1 MQVSLRR
8 LRHRGL
14 GNVRAIV
21 AIGLLSLLLVSG
33 KAFAS
38 DVFGTGASSA
48 PVVEG
53 VAKQPLMVHVD
64 HLLQALTFVGRP
76 ISDADREAIF
86 KAAQLP
92 DDKASVAIQQILDRY
107 ALVKV
112 DIDPLR
118 KVSVAPMSGS
128 SETLMKNGWTTFLV
142 KVHNQPGVTDQV
154 DVDSPQ
160 AAMPYDLSRMEVERS
175 VYDDQF
181 TDVMLERVF
190 HIGVTWGTWGGG
202 YPYKPPPQPEQTG
215 IWPAHGDLSFVP
227 TKDRWAAVSLF
238 QGSTLSK
245 TLSGLPLE
253 YLILQV
259 YSRDE
264 GQKSMTL
271 SFNVGRLR
279 STGDPTEL
287 PDLTLAASGPAGLP
301 YKQGT
306 PGFRGETALSFNV
319 EKAVPVTF
327 NVLDEE
333 NKPTTARF
341 TIRDKVGRVYPYRS
355 KRYVPDMFFQ
365 NQIYRADGESVELPP
380 GEYTVDVSR
389 GPQSESY
396 QRKITV
402 TSQPS
407 TEKFVLKRWINPR
420 ALGYVSLDKHVH
432 TAGCLHYNDPAY
444 GIEPKDMLR
453 YATGEDLDIADILI
467 WGPNW
472 YYQKAKY
479 FTGQPDP
486 VSTPNNVVTHNL
498 EVSQFPS
505 SAGGHTSGHGMKD
518 IDYPGTKKIE
528 EWPSYTLPVLKW
540 MQSQGALSS
549 YTHSGFGLDVQS
561 TELPNYI
568 TPPMD
573 SIGANEYIM
582 TIAHGATD
590 VLGVGNTNFISELN
604 IWYHTLN
611 AGFRT
616 QIGGETDWPCING
629 ENIGRGR
636 SYAKVASAP
645 DAAVSY
651 QGVLDA
657 IDAGDSYVSD
667 GRSHLMN
674 FKVDG
679 HVPTRRVGTEIKLAA
694 PTTVTVTADVAAL
707 LPVEP
712 ETIEVLGTT
721 YPMETQATIYQPMP
735 EPKRVRISS
744 LPITGVSW
752 RNIPWWHLERARIGD
767 TRKVM
772 LEVVV
777 NGKPVASKEIV
788 ADGTMRPV
796 EFNIPIQQSSWL
808 ALRILGASHTNPAF
822 ILVDKKP
829 IRPSRASVEWDIRAL
844 EQCFEIKR
852 NGWRPEDYDQAK
864 AAYEYAFEVYRKVL
878 AETTS
883 P

>member
-1 MQVSLRR
+1 VWSSELKRIFLRSDWSC
-8 LRHRGL
+8 
-14 GNVRAIV
+14 A
-21 AIGLLSLLLVSG
+21 AAVSG
-33 KAFAS
+33 FLALSVPSSFAVAQTFATPS
-38 DVFGTGASSA
+38 PSSPIVTGI
-48 PVVEG
+48 
-53 VAKQPLMVHVD
+53 AKQPLMVHVD
-64 HLLQALTFVGRP
+64 SLLQALSFVGRP
-76 ISDADREAIF
+76 ISDSDRTSLY
-86 KAAQLP
+86 AAAQQLP
-92 DDKASVAIQQILDRY
+92 DDKAVVSIQQILDRY
-107 ALVKV
+107 ALVRLEV
-112 DIDPLR
+112 DPLR
-118 KVSVAPMSGS
+118 KVTVIPMTGSV
-128 SETLMKNGWTTFLV
+128 ETLTKNGWTTFLV
-142 KVHNQPGVTDQV
+142 KVHNQARVTDPV
-154 DVDSPQ
+154 DVDSPE
-160 AAMPYDLSRMEVERS
+160 AAMPYDVSRMEVERS

-190 HIGVTWGTWGGG
+190 QLGVTWGTWGGG
-202 YPYKPPPQPEQTG
+202 YPYKPPPQPEQG
-215 IWPAHGDLSFVP
+215 DVWPAHGDLSSVP
-227 TKDRWAAVSLF
+227 TKNRWAAVSLF
-238 QGSTLSK
+238 HGATLSK
-245 TLSGLPLE
+245 NLSGFPLE

-259 YSRDE
+259 YSRDD
-264 GQKSMTL
+264 GQKTMTI
-271 SFNVGRLR
+271 SFNVGALR
-279 STGDPTEL
+279 SSGTGSVPYT
-287 PDLTLAASGPAGLP
+287 AGS
-301 YKQGT
+301 
-306 PGFRGETALSFNV
+306 PGLRGETALTFNV
-319 EKAVPVTF
+319 ESAVPVTL
-327 NVLDEE
+327 NVLDENNE
-333 NKPTTARF
+333 PTAASF
-341 TIRDKVGRVYPYRS
+341 TIRDKVGRVYPYRT

-365 NQIYRADGESVELPP
+365 NQIYRYDGETVDLPP
-380 GEYTVDVSR
+380 GEYTFQVAR
-389 GPQSESY
+389 GPQYEK
-396 QRKITV
+396 QTRQVTV
-402 TSQPS
+402 TDKPLI
-407 TEKFVLKRWINPR
+407 EKFVLKRWINPR

-518 IDYPGTKKIE
+518 IDYPGTKKIQD
-528 EWPSYTLPVLKW
+528 WPSYTLPVLKW

-582 TIAHGATD
+582 TVAHGAVD

-636 SYAKVASAP
+636 SYAKVTSAGP
-645 DAAVSY
+645 AAPTLRGYATAVSY
-651 QGVLDA
+651 QRELDA
-657 IDAGDSYVSD
+657 IDAGNSYVSD
-667 GRSHLMN
+667 GRSHLMD

-679 HVPTRRVGTEIKLAA
+679 QIPSRRVGTEIKLAA

-712 ETIEVLGTT
+712 ETIEILGTT
-721 YPMETQATIYQPMP
+721 YPMESQATVYQPLP

-767 TRKVM
+767 TRNVM

-777 NGKPVASKEIV
+777 NGKPVASKEIL
-788 ADGTMRPV
+788 ADGEIRPI
-796 EFNIPIQQSSWL
+796 EFNVPITQSSWI
-808 ALRILGASHTNPAF
+808 ALRILGAAHTNPVF
-822 ILVDKKP
+822 VLIDKMP
-829 IRPSRASVEWDIRAL
+829 IRASKASVEWCIRAL
-844 EQCFEIKR
+844 EQAYEVKR
-852 NGWRPEDYDQAK
+852 HGWRPEDYEQAK
-864 AAYEYAFEVYRKVL
+864 AAYDYAFETYRKVL
-878 AETTS
+878 SETTS

>member
-1 MQVSLRR
+1 MQVLLGR
-8 LRHRGL
+8 LRHRAAG
-14 GNVRAIV
+14 GIRAAV
-21 AIGLLSLLLVSG
+21 AFSCAALAIGVLSLSLTTG
-33 KAFAS
+33 EAYAAS
-38 DVFGTGASSA
+38 QFGTGLPSS
-48 PVVEG
+48 PIVEG

-64 HLLQALTFVGRP
+64 HLLQALSFVGRP
-76 ISDADREAIF
+76 VSEADRTAIF
-86 KAAQLP
+86 NAAQLP
-92 DDKASVAIQQILDRY
+92 DDKATVAIQQILDRY
-107 ALVKV
+107 ALVRV
-112 DIDPLR
+112 DIDPIR
-118 KVSVAPMSGS
+118 KVLVVPMSGS
-128 SETLMKNGWTTFLV
+128 SETLTKNGWTTFLV
-142 KVHNQPGVTDQV
+142 KVHNQAGVTDQV

-215 IWPAHGDLSFVP
+215 IWPAHGEPSFIP
-227 TKDRWAAVSLF
+227 TKERWAAVSLF

-245 TLSGLPLE
+245 NLSGLGLE

-271 SFNVGRLR
+271 SFNVGALR
-279 STGDPTEL
+279 SSGTGSVPY
-287 PDLTLAASGPAGLP
+287 SGAN
-301 YKQGT
+301 
-306 PGFRGETALSFNV
+306 PGFRGETTLSFNV
-319 EKAVPVTF
+319 EKAVPVTL
-327 NVLDEE
+327 NVLDEN

-365 NQIYRADGESVELPP
+365 NQIYRSDGETVELPP
-380 GEYTVDVSR
+380 GEYTVEFAR
-389 GPQSESY
+389 GPQYESY
-396 QRKITV
+396 TRKITV
-402 TSQPS
+402 STQPS
-407 TEKFVLKRWINPR
+407 TEKFALKRWINPR
-420 ALGYVSLDKHVH
+420 SLGYVSLDKHVH

-582 TIAHGATD
+582 TVAHGATD

-645 DAAVSY
+645 GAAVSY

-657 IDAGDSYVSD
+657 IDSGNSYVSD
-667 GRSHLMN
+667 GRSHLTN

-679 HVPTRRVGTEIKLAA
+679 HLPTRRVGTEIKLAA

-735 EPKRVRISS
+735 EAKRVRISS

-777 NGKPVASKEIV
+777 NGKPVASKEIL

-796 EFNIPIQQSSWL
+796 EFNIPIKESSWL

-844 EQCFEIKR
+844 QQCFEIKR
-852 NGWRPEDYDQAK
+852 NGWRPEDYEQAK
-864 AAYEYAFEVYRKVL
+864 AAYDFAFETYRKVL
-878 AETTS
+878 SETTS